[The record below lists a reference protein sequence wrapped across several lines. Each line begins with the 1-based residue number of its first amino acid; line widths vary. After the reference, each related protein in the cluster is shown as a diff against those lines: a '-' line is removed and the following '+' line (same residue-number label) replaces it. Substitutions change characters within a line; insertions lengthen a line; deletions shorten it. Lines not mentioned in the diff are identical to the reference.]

1 MAEYASLF
9 SPCSATAGAR
19 RLNEADLVALMRD
32 SMLVV
37 LKLAG
42 PLLGVGLLVGVLV
55 SLLQAVTQVHEATLA
70 FIPKLLALGVALA
83 LLAPVHDCHPHG
95 PTRIVL
101 FDRII
106 AIGAS

>member
-1 MAEYASLF
+1 M
-9 SPCSATAGAR
+9 T
-19 RLNEADLVALMRD
+19 EADLVALMRD

-42 PLLGVGLLVGVLV
+42 PLLAAGLVVGVLV

-83 LLAPVHDCHPHG
+83 LLAPFMVATLTTYAHG
-95 PTRIVL
+95 L
-101 FDRII
+101 FDRIV

>member
-1 MAEYASLF
+1 M
-9 SPCSATAGAR
+9 T
-19 RLNEADLVALMRD
+19 EADLVALMRD

-70 FIPKLLALGVALA
+70 FIPKLLALGVAMA
-83 LLAPVHDCHPHG
+83 LLAPFMIATLTTFAHL
-95 PTRIVL
+95 L

-106 AIGAS
+106 AVGTS